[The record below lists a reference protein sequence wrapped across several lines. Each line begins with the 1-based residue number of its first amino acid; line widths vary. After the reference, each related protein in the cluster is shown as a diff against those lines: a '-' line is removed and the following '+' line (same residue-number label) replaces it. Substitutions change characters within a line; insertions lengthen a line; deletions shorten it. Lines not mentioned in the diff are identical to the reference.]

1 MYGRRVSL
9 CAQLKQLPPSA
20 SNVNDG
26 IGWVS
31 DDAILLSLSL
41 SVVLQRNMQSLST
54 PLLFQ
59 SMHLNCVPK
68 VEAAI
73 SFFQLSRIF
82 IPSLDP
88 EHVEELHAPPPPSRS
103 SRNSTSRAADAT
115 GAKVDSVLQHPHVQ
129 HKSTMSL
136 HSLDVLEWLE
146 LVEQQLEA
154 ACSFE
159 TADIPPLILL
169 RERHLENGPLRRSRW
184 SAKDQ
189 WQIRLKSEF
198 QSRTRANVNFSD
210 IAYIE
215 AIAKSNKLDLNNETI
230 AEKESFDP
238 LQLLQQLLSKDD
250 KDAYQARAR
259 EDKVRWLP
267 PISNSIV
274 CDAPEQEL
282 ECARAEAA
290 LAAAR
295 DKKETPAKIASLAEE
310 FFRLQRQVEVFRR
323 AQEQLEWRKQVQA
336 ASDGRAKKAAEVER
350 LRSLRVLNTQ
360 NSLRQ
365 SWQQFIGNALP
376 AHSVALFALYR

>member
-1 MYGRRVSL
+1 
-9 CAQLKQLPPSA
+9 
-20 SNVNDG
+20 
-26 IGWVS
+26 
-31 DDAILLSLSL
+31 
-41 SVVLQRNMQSLST
+41 
-54 PLLFQ
+54 
-59 SMHLNCVPK
+59 
-68 VEAAI
+68 
-73 SFFQLSRIF
+73 
-82 IPSLDP
+82 
-88 EHVEELHAPPPPSRS
+88 
-103 SRNSTSRAADAT
+103 
-115 GAKVDSVLQHPHVQ
+115 
-129 HKSTMSL
+129 MSL

-169 RERHLENGPLRRSRW
+169 RDRHLENGPHRRSRW

-198 QSRTRANVNFSD
+198 QARTRANVNVSD

-259 EDKVRWLP
+259 EDKVAFFF
-267 PISNSIV
+267 SNNV
-274 CDAPEQEL
+274 FCDALEQEL

-336 ASDGRAKKAAEVER
+336 ASDGRAKKAAEAER

-376 AHSVALFALYR
+376 AHIVACLHHIANIFPARITCFFLRVFRRQCGLCSRKIRLL